1 MSFVDVFVGNFTII
15 DFDLYDLW
23 LRGLSVN
30 EAVAVLQRKGVL
42 QSSGA
47 GIDELVSDTKD
58 NFRLFGS
65 LEQHLKCPPQFGEQ
79 HLLQIDQDTQKMLIE
94 KYYQFDDA
102 VIREILG
109 KKLSSRN
116 RKDLDDVNEKT
127 KVPLRSCR
135 RQFDNVKRVFR
146 TVEDMMGSLV
156 KNIKTHYLLSEELAN
171 NYATVVFMANH
182 RFETGKKKVSHLT
195 FDDYSYCA
203 VLMIANWSY
212 SAVECDSHQDQD
224 VDLDRN
230 FLQNLRDLKLLLEKE
245 YMDELKNYVIN
256 TLKTTFT
263 RKKLSD
269 LEENFKNMSKAIINI
284 AYGLNHSK
292 EVRDF
297 FLDVTEKLIEPMIL
311 CGWTSEDMSNFLS
324 VFKDSGHR
332 LPIFKSMPSLVT
344 VWERYMNTF
353 IKCTIKMY
361 HV

>member
-1 MSFVDVFVGNFTII
+1 MSFVDVFVGNYTII

-30 EAVAVLQRKGVL
+30 EAVIVLQRKGVL
-42 QSSGA
+42 QSTGA
-47 GIDELVSDTKD
+47 SVDELVSDTKD
-58 NFRLFGS
+58 NFLLFAS
-65 LEQHLKCPPQFGEQ
+65 LEQHLKCPQQFGEQ
-79 HLLQIDQDTQKMLIE
+79 TLMQIDPDTQKMLIE
-94 KYYQFDDA
+94 RYYQFDDA
-102 VIREILG
+102 MIREILG

-156 KNIKTHYLLSEELAN
+156 KNIRTHYLVSEELAN

-203 VLMIANWSY
+203 MLMIANWSY
-212 SAVECDSHQDQD
+212 SAIECDNHEDND
-224 VDLDRN
+224 VDLDRI

-245 YMDELKNYVIN
+245 YIDELKNYVVN
-256 TLKTTFT
+256 TLKPFFT

-269 LEENFKNMSKAIINI
+269 LEENFKNVLKAIINI

-297 FLDVTEKLIEPMIL
+297 FLDVIEKLIEPMML
-311 CGWTSEDMSNFLS
+311 LNWTSEDMNSFLT

-332 LPIFKSMPSLVT
+332 LHLFKTNPNLVT

-361 HV
+361 HT